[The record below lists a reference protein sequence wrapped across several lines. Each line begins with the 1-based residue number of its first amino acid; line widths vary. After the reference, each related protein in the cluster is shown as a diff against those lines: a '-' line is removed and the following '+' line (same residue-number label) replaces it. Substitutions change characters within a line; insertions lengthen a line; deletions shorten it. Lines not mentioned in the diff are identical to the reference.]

1 MTELKQIT
9 WETLSVKIAAIQAL
23 SQASNPTTLNVNNT
37 LQVQFGE
44 TVDPPTQFVT
54 LSSDAVGNRL
64 GLNGDY
70 GSVGQVLLSGGA
82 TGSLAWGAG
91 GSGSV
96 GSLAEVLDVGAV
108 ANQAIDMDGNDLQ
121 NVGQLQFLADPET
134 LPILSS
140 TGTSLK
146 IKMNGVDYY
155 VQLFTV
161 PP

>member
-1 MTELKQIT
+1 M
-9 WETLSVKIAAIQAL
+9 
-23 SQASNPTTLNVNNT
+23 
-37 LQVQFGE
+37 QFGE

-82 TGSLAWGAG
+82 SGSLAWGSG

-108 ANQAIDMDGNDLQ
+108 ANQTIDMDGNDLQ
-121 NVGQLQFLADPET
+121 NVGELQFLADPET

-146 IKMNGVDYY
+146 IKMNNVDYY